1 MKYHLELLNI
11 LYNEG
16 FDKLLDKLGD
26 ILNKEE
32 SILNLI
38 MMNMNDNNNI
48 VLLCKF
54 IKRDIS
60 RYEGLI
66 KKILLSDIKY
76 KYKKIFISNL
86 LNSYD
91 KRVLDI
97 FGKMEY
103 ELIFEENIDIE
114 DSIIYKWSDYND
126 FIENREYYEYFYE
139 KFREYNED
147 IYIVWIYDVINKYDY
162 RCKSYNVEDILRDDL
177 LYIVLEIILE
187 DDMEMNICE
196 YIEYSSDLCEIKY
209 ENVKVGD
216 RNMMM
221 LLKLLNVCIYYSMDE
236 LKKIDENISNCKS
249 IINKLE
255 YNNGVLLQFEIIK
268 NYLKKQNDTLLLKY
282 EKEKESIY
290 NKLNRKIID
299 KIYRYYV
306 NIMNELVKYGINDRE
321 NSILYSNIVINII
334 DFYIYCGRETKY
346 IYNNLNEKNEIS
358 RYFCDIFNSN
368 ISNVNINIKLIDLY
382 SEIMLNE
389 MMYILNN
396 IDKNKVINDY
406 ILCLIKNLKSFYIE
420 IDNYDDYYKHD
431 IKYKII
437 YLFNNIFNK
446 PKLIRN
452 YLEEIII
459 NDNENMLKFMVNM
472 NETNNVCIEKYIVYA
487 NDISYTYVSNTYYL
501 YIQEINIYNNFVINL
516 YKDRIEDDIINI
528 MINKMNNNM
537 MDLVKKTK
545 DLDRLY
551 NIMIYLMECYLILKD
566 EKYLTMIGGD
576 ILFKIDI
583 IKMKC
588 VELRNMEEK
597 KREVII
603 INEFIEYLEDIEKLD
618 IEDEIEYE
626 NIPEDYIDPISNII
640 MRNPVLLPTS
650 KKIMDYDV
658 IRKHLL
664 YHNFDPF
671 NRNKLSLK
679 DIEDYNNIEKNKES
693 MTHFK
698 MEINKWKDEQNK

>member
-1 MKYHLELLNI
+1 
-11 LYNEG
+11 
-16 FDKLLDKLGD
+16 
-26 ILNKEE
+26 
-32 SILNLI
+32 
-38 MMNMNDNNNI
+38 
-48 VLLCKF
+48 
-54 IKRDIS
+54 
-60 RYEGLI
+60 
-66 KKILLSDIKY
+66 
-76 KYKKIFISNL
+76 
-86 LNSYD
+86 
-91 KRVLDI
+91 
-97 FGKMEY
+97 
-103 ELIFEENIDIE
+103 
-114 DSIIYKWSDYND
+114 
-126 FIENREYYEYFYE
+126 
-139 KFREYNED
+139 
-147 IYIVWIYDVINKYDY
+147 
-162 RCKSYNVEDILRDDL
+162 
-177 LYIVLEIILE
+177 
-187 DDMEMNICE
+187 
-196 YIEYSSDLCEIKY
+196 
-209 ENVKVGD
+209 
-216 RNMMM
+216 
-221 LLKLLNVCIYYSMDE
+221 
-236 LKKIDENISNCKS
+236 
-249 IINKLE
+249 
-255 YNNGVLLQFEIIK
+255 
-268 NYLKKQNDTLLLKY
+268 
-282 EKEKESIY
+282 
-290 NKLNRKIID
+290 
-299 KIYRYYV
+299 
-306 NIMNELVKYGINDRE
+306 
-321 NSILYSNIVINII
+321 
-334 DFYIYCGRETKY
+334 
-346 IYNNLNEKNEIS
+346 
-358 RYFCDIFNSN
+358 
-368 ISNVNINIKLIDLY
+368 
-382 SEIMLNE
+382 MLNE